1 MTVLKNIELS
11 KRLHKATEFVV
22 PDEPVLDIGSDHA
35 YLPIYLVQKHI
46 IPSAISGE
54 IVAGPFQNAL
64 EKIKEYHLEDKI
76 SVRLGDGLDVLKET
90 DNIGTVFICG
100 MGGSLI
106 TKILKKGLE
115 NNSLPIDTRLV
126 LQPNNAEENLRR
138 FLAEAN
144 YTIIEEAILEE
155 NDKTYEIIVAEYRKE
170 QVEYTQSEYLFG
182 PILLNKRSEIF
193 IKKWLNEKDKIEKI
207 LEELSHSEN
216 QEKIEYFKEKIQ
228 KIKQVIS

>member
-1 MTVLKNIELS
+1 
-11 KRLHKATEFVV
+11 
-22 PDEPVLDIGSDHA
+22 

-64 EKIKEYHLEDKI
+64 EKIKEYHLEDKM

-115 NNSLPIDTRLV
+115 KNTLPIDTRLV

-155 NDKTYEIIVAEYRKE
+155 NEKIYEIIVAEYRKE
-170 QVEYTQSEYLFG
+170 PVEYTQ
-182 PILLNKRSEIF
+182 
-193 IKKWLNEKDKIEKI
+193 
-207 LEELSHSEN
+207 
-216 QEKIEYFKEKIQ
+216 
-228 KIKQVIS
+228 